1 MRSVLDEE
9 RIAVRSEA
17 DMVAGRNRGR
27 ALARD
32 AGFRT
37 TDQTL
42 IATAISEV
50 TRNILRYAGEG
61 ELFVRVVVDA
71 GRRGLVVVA
80 RDDGPGIPD
89 IDAAMRDG
97 YSTGRSLGLGLP
109 GAKRL
114 MDALHID
121 TVPGEGTTVTMEKW
135 TR

>member
-80 RDDGPGIPD
+80 SDDGPGIPD